1 VTAAAFLQIIN
12 QVVYLA
18 VTVAVIVEAT
28 KRPRRTSI
36 DTALFFTALAL
47 ILELSGLSSQLGIV
61 LPSLVTLG
69 LAALLVVLPYIQMRL
84 LDDFVGVGAWTKRAA
99 LAGLVLAIGSMIVA
113 PSPMPEILTLAL
125 VFYFVTLLGYCAV
138 RFLRESR
145 RAHGLVAARLLA
157 VAVGSGLLC
166 VVLAI
171 AVSLP
176 RILPGGAEVTRLI
189 TQLVI
194 LGAGIAYFVGFA
206 PPSVVKRLWQE
217 SALRRFM
224 QEMNRL
230 PEAGSVDEVMHR
242 LEIAAGTATAG
253 SRAVIAVWDE
263 ANALLQFTTPDGT
276 AHTVDTRTTDTLSGR
291 VVKERRPILS
301 EDPTRDYPGGA
312 ELYRRIGVKAIVGAP
327 IVARGRVFGVLAV
340 HSNHPSLFG
349 RDDVEFLGLLADQ
362 IGIAVENSQ
371 LLAEVRRLTAEERR
385 LGEAARS
392 RLATIVESSPDAIVG
407 STLDGIVTDWNP
419 AAERMYGYLAGE
431 IVGKNIAG
439 IVPADRAAEATH
451 LTERIRAG
459 MVVEQFE
466 TERVRKDGTRF
477 HVSLGLAPL
486 RGAGGAIEGV
496 ATVERDISEGVAAKR
511 READLEARL
520 RQSERLESVGLLAG
534 GIAHD
539 FNNLLAVVMNYAS
552 FIEDKLPGDDA
563 ELRDDLAQIRGAA
576 ERGAVFTRQLLTFAH
591 QRPVNVADLQL
602 NELIPGLQQMLHR
615 SIPESI
621 AIELRLAPDLW
632 MVRADAGQLEQLLLN
647 LVVNA
652 GDAMPDGGTLRI
664 ETANARYDE
673 TSAGQL
679 AGLVSGPY
687 VRLTVTDT
695 GHGMS
700 KDVLAHAF
708 EPFFTT
714 KPTGKGTGLGLA
726 TVYGITK
733 QAGGHVSIYSEV
745 GRGTS
750 IRALL
755 PAQIYATR
763 RVVPLPVEPPNEN
776 AERADVMILL
786 VEDEPAVRT
795 AAARILRADGYG
807 VVEAS
812 SPAAAIELAGPGA
825 RIDLLVT
832 DMVMPGMS
840 GRDLSRNLRANRPD
854 LGVVYMSGYSEALVM
869 RDSKLD
875 GPLVQKPFTRDS
887 LLLIV
892 RVAARARVRTRGSP
906 VPTA

>member
-1 VTAAAFLQIIN
+1 MTAAAFLQIVN
-12 QVVYLA
+12 QLVYLA

-28 KRPRRTSI
+28 KRLRRTSI

-69 LAALLVVLPYIQMRL
+69 LAALLVVLPYIQLRL

-99 LAGLVLAIGSMIVA
+99 VAGLVVAIGSMILV
-113 PSPMPEILTLAL
+113 PSPMPGILTLAL
-125 VFYFVTLLGYCAV
+125 VFYFVTVLGYCAV

-145 RAHGLVAARLLA
+145 RARGLVAARLLA
-157 VAVGSGLLC
+157 VAVGSGLLSL
-166 VVLAI
+166 VLAI
-171 AVSLP
+171 AV
-176 RILPGGAEVTRLI
+176 ILPFVLRDGADVTRLV

-194 LGAGIAYFVGFA
+194 LAAGISYFVGFA

-217 SALRRFM
+217 SALRQFM
-224 QEMNRL
+224 EEVNRL
-230 PEAGSVDEVMHR
+230 PEASGVDEIMR
-242 LEIAAGTATAG
+242 LLEIAAGTATAG

-263 ANALLQFTTPDGT
+263 ANALLQFTTLDGT

-291 VVKERRPILS
+291 VVQERRPILS
-301 EDPTRDYPGGA
+301 EDPTRDYPRGA

-327 IVARGRVFGVLAV
+327 IVVRGRVFGVLAV

-349 RDDVEFLGLLADQ
+349 RDDVGFLGLLADQ
-362 IGIAVENSQ
+362 IGVAVENSQ

-392 RLATIVESSPDAIVG
+392 RLATIVESSPDAIIG
-407 STLDGIVTDWNP
+407 SSMDGLVTDWNP
-419 AAERMYGYLAGE
+419 AAERIYGYTADEAVGRNLVVVPPDHAGE
-431 IVGKNIAG
+431 S
-439 IVPADRAAEATH
+439 PELLR
-451 LTERIRAG
+451 RMRAG
-459 MVVEQFE
+459 ESIEPFE
-466 TERVRKDGTRF
+466 TERVRKDGTNIN
-477 HVSLGLAPL
+477 VSLGYAPL
-486 RGAGGAIEGV
+486 RDADGTIQGV
-496 ATVERDISEGVAAKR
+496 ATFARDITEQVAAR
-511 READLEARL
+511 AREADLEARL

-539 FNNLLAVVMNYAS
+539 FNNLLAVVLNYAA
-552 FIEDKLPGDDA
+552 FIEDKLPDDA
-563 ELRDDLAQIRGAA
+563 ELRDDLLQIQRAA

-591 QRPVNVADLQL
+591 QRPVNVTDLQL
-602 NELIPGLQQMLHR
+602 NNLIPGLRQMLHR

-621 AIELRLAPDLW
+621 AIELRLAADLW

-652 GDAMPDGGTLRI
+652 GDAMPKGGTLLI
-664 ETANARYDE
+664 QTANARYDE
-673 TSAGQL
+673 KSAAQL
-679 AGLVSGPY
+679 TNLLPGPY

-695 GHGMS
+695 GEGMT
-700 KDVLAHAF
+700 KEVVEHAF

-733 QAGGHVSIYSEV
+733 QAGGTVSIYSEV
-745 GRGTS
+745 AQGTS
-750 IRALL
+750 VRVLL
-755 PAQIYATR
+755 PAQFNAA
-763 RVVPLPVEPPNEN
+763 LSVEPIPMKPSVDYV
-776 AERADVMILL
+776 AERTDVTILL
-786 VEDEPAVRT
+786 VEDELAVRT
-795 AAARILRADGYG
+795 AAVRILRAAGYT
-807 VVEAS
+807 VFEAS
-812 SPAAAIELAGPGA
+812 SPAPAIELARSEPG
-825 RIDLLVT
+825 IDLLIT

-840 GRDLSRNLRANRPD
+840 GRDLSKVLRGERPD
-854 LGVVYMSGYSEALVM
+854 LGVVYMTGYSEELVL

-875 GPLVQKPFTRDS
+875 GPLLQKPFTRDS

-892 RVAARARVRTRGSP
+892 RTAARRLRTGSP

>member
-1 VTAAAFLQIIN
+1 VT
-12 QVVYLA
+12 
-18 VTVAVIVEAT
+18 
-28 KRPRRTSI
+28 
-36 DTALFFTALAL
+36 
-47 ILELSGLSSQLGIV
+47 GLSSQLGIA

-69 LAALLVVLPYIQMRL
+69 LAALLLVLPFVQMRL

-99 LAGLVLAIGSMIVA
+99 LAGLLLAIASMILV
-113 PSPMPEILTLAL
+113 PSPIPGVLTLAL
-125 VFYFVTLLGYCAV
+125 VFYVVTVLGYCAV
-138 RFLRESR
+138 RFMRESR
-145 RAHGLVAARLLA
+145 RARGLVAARLLA
-157 VAVGSGLLC
+157 VAVGSGLLSA
-166 VVLAI
+166 VLAI
-171 AVSLP
+171 AVSIP
-176 RILPGGAEVTRLI
+176 RVLPGGAEVTRLV

-194 LGAGIAYFVGFA
+194 LAAGISYFVGFA

-224 QEMNRL
+224 QEVNRL
-230 PEAGSVDEVMHR
+230 PEASGVDEIMRR

-263 ANALLQFTTPDGT
+263 ANALLQFTTLDGT
-276 AHTVDTRTTDTLSGR
+276 AHTVDTRKTDTLSGR
-291 VVKERRPILS
+291 VIKERRPILS
-301 EDPTRDYPGGA
+301 EDPTRDYPRGA

-419 AAERMYGYLAGE
+419 AAERMYGYPAGE

-496 ATVERDISEGVAAKR
+496 ATVERDITEGVAAKR

-652 GDAMPDGGTLRI
+652 GDAMLDGGTLLI
-664 ETANARYDE
+664 ETANARYDDDE
-673 TSAGQL
+673 TSAAEL
-679 AGLVSGPY
+679 SGLVSGPY
-687 VRLTVTDT
+687 VRLTVSDT

-700 KDVLAHAF
+700 KEVLAHAF

-714 KPTGKGTGLGLA
+714 KPTGKGTGLGLS

-733 QAGGHVSIYSEV
+733 QAGGHVSIYSEI

-763 RVVPLPVEPPNEN
+763 RVVPQLVEPPNES

-840 GRDLSRNLRANRPD
+840 GRDLSQNLRANRPE
-854 LGVVYMSGYSEALVM
+854 LGVVYMSGYSEELVM

-906 VPTA
+906 LPTA